1 MCHMIGT
8 FKENSN
14 LTKTKGLLRQK
25 ISVSICIA
33 SLTKPSV
40 TKVIYQESGSF
51 L

>member
-1 MCHMIGT
+1 MCHMTGM
-8 FKENSN
+8 FKEKSN
-14 LTKTKGLLRQK
+14 LTKTKGLLRPK

-40 TKVIYQESGSF
+40 TKATYQESF